1 MSRAIIQ
8 ASPGALWVADR
19 IPNAHFP
26 QFQEEL
32 EQAMLKIFENM
43 GMIPKLGLPL
53 QRNHAC
59 RRSQIIDTKSSS
71 STFTLNTFAYIAEV
85 FSYGHSKT
93 WQPRF

>member
-32 EQAMLKIFENM
+32 EQAMLKIFEKY
-43 GMIPKLGLPL
+43 GY
-53 QRNHAC
+53 
-59 RRSQIIDTKSSS
+59 DT
-71 STFTLNTFAYIAEV
+71 EV
-85 FSYGHSKT
+85 RTSFSEIMPVVVS
-93 WQPRF
+93 R